1 MENRMTILSQS
12 MQEKIITT
20 VITIQSS
27 KAEYLESMI
36 SQSNP
41 TTECIYTIIDLSA
54 ISSLESPS
62 WFRNLRSFMRQH
74 NMTLIGVRNP
84 QLNLEICKSLKIPVI
99 EPQEETHA
107 SWANQS
113 TAPVVQAGNT
123 TIDGPIR
130 SGQQVYAEQ
139 GSLII
144 NGNISAG
151 AEVAA
156 NQDVHIYGSCHGKI
170 LAGVS
175 GKEDSRIY
183 IKVGF
188 PELVSIAGITL
199 HSEDIKPI
207 TQDTMFLI
215 TNGQLSQHLL

>member
-1 MENRMTILSQS
+1 MTVLSQS

-36 SQSNP
+36 SQSNQ
-41 TTECIYTIIDLSA
+41 TTNNIYVILDLSG

-99 EPQEETHA
+99 EPQEESRTA
-107 SWANQS
+107 SSANQS
-113 TAPVVQAGNT
+113 TAPIVQASNT

-130 SGQQVYAEQ
+130 SGQQVYAKQ

-144 NGNISAG
+144 HGNISAG